1 LPPPKGQGGSR
12 FLRSLPP
19 VFWALQKTFGAA
31 FFQAGCFKLCSDLL
45 QFLPAV
51 VLADYLLALS
61 GRRQHIF
68 ARMGSTNDAGC
79 AAGYAVLLFVFPVAR
94 TLVEQ
99 AYFMRVQLINMGVK
113 ASLQTAVYKKAVRL
127 SNASKSSSSSGEIL
141 NLMQMDANRI
151 SELVTYL
158 HVIWCGLVSE
168 CVRLLRFADPVL
180 CRSAL
185 LQTIGYVTLLY
196 TCVSYAC
203 AHQCTALTGQ
213 RRCRYIG
220 WSVLGGLTAM
230 FALVPIQNR
239 VFGIIAVRRKQQLQL
254 SDKRVKMQN
263 EAMSGI
269 KIIKLNGWETSM
281 LAAISAVRDEELA
294 VARNLAFINAFVSC
308 LITTLPTLV
317 AVSAFALYS
326 GVAGGEMVAWVVFP
340 ALSLF
345 NQLRFPI
352 MFLPR
357 VLSSTLRVCAWFWSM
372 SFLVC

>member
-1 LPPPKGQGGSR
+1 VLRRGDLPPPKGQGGSR

-158 HVIWCGLVSE
+158 HVIWCAAS
-168 CVRLLRFADPVL
+168 CPNAYA
-180 CRSAL
+180 C
-185 LQTIGYVTLLY
+185 
-196 TCVSYAC
+196 CVSLT
-203 AHQCTALTGQ
+203 QC
-213 RRCRYIG
+213 
-220 WSVLGGLTAM
+220 
-230 FALVPIQNR
+230 FAGPLCCKP
-239 VFGIIAVRRKQQLQL
+239 
-254 SDKRVKMQN
+254 
-263 EAMSGI
+263 
-269 KIIKLNGWETSM
+269 
-281 LAAISAVRDEELA
+281 LA
-294 VARNLAFINAFVSC
+294 
-308 LITTLPTLV
+308 T
-317 AVSAFALYS
+317 
-326 GVAGGEMVAWVVFP
+326 
-340 ALSLF
+340 
-345 NQLRFPI
+345 
-352 MFLPR
+352 
-357 VLSSTLRVCAWFWSM
+357 
-372 SFLVC
+372 